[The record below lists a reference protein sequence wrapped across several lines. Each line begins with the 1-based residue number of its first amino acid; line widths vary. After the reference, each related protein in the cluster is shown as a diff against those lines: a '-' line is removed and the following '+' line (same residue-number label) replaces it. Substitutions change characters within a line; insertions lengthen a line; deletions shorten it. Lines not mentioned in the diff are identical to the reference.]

1 MKIEVRLRKIGN
13 AGMYDLVS
21 KTNDITP
28 NLILHLN
35 SGEPYYNAKI
45 EAERLAVTLNCE
57 LWEDDILI
65 RKTINKIEIKEV
77 KENENE
83 N

>member
-1 MKIEVRLRKIGN
+1 MKVEVRLRKIGG
-13 AGMYDLVS
+13 AGMYELVN

-28 NLILHLN
+28 NLVLHLN

-45 EAERLAVTLNCE
+45 EAERLAVVLNCE

-65 RKTINKIEIKEV
+65 RKTINKIEKE
-77 KENENE
+77 EN
-83 N
+83 